1 MAGDGAPCEPILLV
15 EDLSVSYGVIRAVR
29 RVSLSLDA
37 GEILTIVGPNGAG
50 KSSLLLALVGL
61 VPHRGSCRLK
71 GRQIAGAPT
80 EAIVRAGLTLCPE
93 GRRVFAGLSV
103 AENLRLGFVAA
114 GERRVPGER
123 LEELLALF
131 PRLKERYRQN
141 AGTLSGGEQQM
152 LAMARAMAGA
162 PDVLLLDEPSLGL
175 APQISET
182 IFEVIQA
189 LRAQG
194 QSIVLVEQNVE
205 NALAIADTACVMTS
219 GEIVKS
225 GTAAAIARDDAVRD
239 AYFGVA

>member
-1 MAGDGAPCEPILLV
+1 MTGEGAPDDDILIV
-15 EDLSVSYGVIRAVR
+15 DNLSVTYGVIRAVR
-29 RVSLSLDA
+29 GVSFSLRT
-37 GEILTIVGPNGAG
+37 GHVLTIIGPNGAG

-71 GRQIAGAPT
+71 GREMAGAPT

-93 GRRVFAGLSV
+93 GRRVFPGLSV

-114 GERRVPGER
+114 GHRRVPADR
-123 LEELLALF
+123 LAELLDIF
-131 PRLKERYRQN
+131 PRLEERYRQS

-175 APQISET
+175 APQISEI
-182 IFEVIQA
+182 IFLAIER
-189 LRAQG
+189 LRAAG

-205 NALAIADTACVMTS
+205 DALAIADTACVMTS

-225 GTAAAIARDDAVRD
+225 APAATIAQDDAVRE